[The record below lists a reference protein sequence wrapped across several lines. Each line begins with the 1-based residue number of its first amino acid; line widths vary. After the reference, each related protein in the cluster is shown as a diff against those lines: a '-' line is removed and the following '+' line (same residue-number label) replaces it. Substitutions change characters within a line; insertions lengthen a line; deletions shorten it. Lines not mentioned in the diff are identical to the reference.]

1 MKWSKPAVLLVG
13 ALVIAGALAGLTGVR
28 TATSQAVT
36 LKAVAVADKPELNPD
51 WATWVKIP
59 SVDVQLTNQAVTYP
73 KGGGTVPAVSLKAVH
88 HENTL
93 YIRASWKDQTEN
105 VPSIDMAAF
114 TDAVALEFPGK
125 SAVSVPSFCMGQPG
139 SGVNI
144 WQWKADAQA
153 GAGSAALAKLYPNGY
168 ADSSGFPEELT
179 KAALYQ
185 PAFGLGNPV
194 ARTDAAVQTLVA
206 QAFGTLSAAAAQD
219 ATGAGM
225 WRNGEWSV
233 VFTRPFSAADGD
245 QAEFA
250 AGKNT
255 NLAVAV
261 WDGANGDRAGQK
273 NVSQFVTLQLSGEL
287 VKAKSEDWGALWFG
301 AILGGVLVVLGLA
314 ALGWA
319 GVAGTA
325 KERA

>member
-1 MKWSKPAVLLVG
+1 MKWSKPAVLVVG
-13 ALVIAGALAGLTGVR
+13 AIALAGALAGLTGVR

-36 LKAVAVADKPELNPD
+36 LKAVAVSDKPEMNPD
-51 WATWVKIP
+51 WATWAKVP

-88 HENTL
+88 HEGTL
-93 YIRASWKDQTEN
+93 YLRATWKDKTEN
-105 VPSIDMAAF
+105 VPSIDMTSF

-125 SAVSVPSFCMGQPG
+125 SAVSVPSFCMGQPS

-153 GAGSAALAKLYPNGY
+153 GAGAAAVAKLYPNGY
-168 ADSSGFPEELT
+168 ADSAGFPEELT

-185 PAFGLGNPV
+185 PALGLNNPV
-194 ARTDAAVQTLVA
+194 ARTDASVQTLVA
-206 QAFGTLSAAAAQD
+206 QAFGTLSPAAAQD
-219 ATGAGM
+219 ASGAGM

-233 VFTRPFSAADGD
+233 VFTRPFKAADGD

-250 AGKNT
+250 AGKST

-287 VKAKSEDWGALWFG
+287 VQAKSEDMGALWFG
-301 AILGGVLVVLGLA
+301 AILGGILVVIGLA

-319 GVAGTA
+319 GMAGA
-325 KERA
+325 PRGRA